1 MLVKSL
7 MLVWDERATGRILED
22 LEVVEG
28 MR

>member
-7 MLVWDERATGRILED
+7 MLVGDERATGRILKD

-28 MR
+28 RR